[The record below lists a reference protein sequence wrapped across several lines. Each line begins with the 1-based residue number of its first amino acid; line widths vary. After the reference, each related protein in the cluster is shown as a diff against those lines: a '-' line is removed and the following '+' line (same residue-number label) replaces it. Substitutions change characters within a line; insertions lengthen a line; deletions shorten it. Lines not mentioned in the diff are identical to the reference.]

1 MANIATDVFMLV
13 SFYQWTALHIAAR
26 DGRDYIAECL
36 VKKGANVNIQDEN
49 GVNVPVLV
57 MYILADLSLS

>member
-1 MANIATDVFMLV
+1 MANVATDVFMLV

-36 VKKGANVNIQDEN
+36 VKANVNIQDEN
-49 GVNVPVLV
+49 GVSVPVLV
-57 MYILADLSLS
+57 